1 MSDELGRRAD
11 EIVRLREELDAAR
24 DEIEQ
29 LRAELEELRHRE
41 QVGGTARE
49 MDQMRVP
56 PSTSRPL
63 PRRVLSA
70 TLDNDDPVAV
80 RHRRCRRS

>member
-29 LRAELEELRHRE
+29 LRAELEELRHRKAA
-41 QVGGTARE
+41 GGIAAE
-49 MDQMRVP
+49 FDQMRVP

-63 PRRVLSA
+63 PRREA
-70 TLDNDDPVAV
+70 
-80 RHRRCRRS
+80 